1 MVLEPPE
8 SVRKLQRAL
17 QTKAKGAPDY
27 RFYLLYDK
35 LYRKDVLEYAYDR
48 CKANEGAPGVD
59 GQDFADIETYGEER
73 WIHARHRRGL
83 DGLLRIDSSLR
94 TPQIGGAP
102 GLRPAHAA
110 SDQDVDGGAG

>member
-17 QTKAKGAPDY
+17 QTKAKGAPGY

-48 CKANEGAPGVD
+48 CKANEGAQGVD
-59 GQDFADIETYGEER
+59 GQDFADIETYGEESDGSTNWR
-73 WIHARHRRGL
+73 TNSTRRRIALRQSDAYGFRRRTAR
-83 DGLLRIDSSLR
+83 SS
-94 TPQIGGAP
+94 
-102 GLRPAHAA
+102 AHSGSLGSLTAW
-110 SDQDVDGGAG
+110 